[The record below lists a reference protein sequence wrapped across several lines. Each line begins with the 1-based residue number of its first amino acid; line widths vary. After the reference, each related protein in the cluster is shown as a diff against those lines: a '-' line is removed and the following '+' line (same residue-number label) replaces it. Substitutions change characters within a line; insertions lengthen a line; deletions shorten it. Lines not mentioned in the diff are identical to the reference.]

1 MQFKDWKTDH
11 RMERPLKKIGAAVSS
26 GAPSYFAKRP
36 DLSDQFYVYCVQAF
50 FSVLK
55 IKLHVIVFFDLVDQT
70 AGMNEGFFAGVIMF
84 DKSKSFV
91 SVEKLYGA
99 CCLVVHH

>member
-1 MQFKDWKTDH
+1 
-11 RMERPLKKIGAAVSS
+11 MEKANKKNWRPAVTV
-26 GAPSYFAKRP
+26 APNYFAKRP
-36 DLSDQFYVYCVQAF
+36 DLSDQFYVYGVQAF

-70 AGMNEGFFAGVIMF
+70 AGMNEGFFAGIIML

-91 SVEKLYGA
+91 SVEELYGA